1 MGDRCVAD
9 CELCQSPGG
18 AILWEDD
25 FCRVVSVADPDYPG
39 FCRVIINRHA
49 AEMSDLAVAEQQRLM
64 NVVFTLEA
72 VLRNVFQPDK
82 INLASFGNQTPHVHW
97 HVVPRWRS
105 DRHFP
110 NPVWGTAQRVS
121 SAQRLPVDP
130 HRLSAAIGNALGT
143 AAHRP
148 RGE

>member
-1 MGDRCVAD
+1 MDDRCVAD

-25 FCRVVSVADPDYPG
+25 FCRIVSVADPDYPG
-39 FCRVIINRHA
+39 FCRVIIHRHV
-49 AEMSDLAVAEQQRLM
+49 AEMSDLDAAGQQRLM
-64 NVVFTLEA
+64 HVVFTLES

-82 INLASFGNQTPHVHW
+82 VNLASFGNLAPHVHW

-121 SAQRLPVDP
+121 SPPRLPVDP
-130 HRLSAAIGNALGT
+130 HRLSAAIGSALGS
-143 AAHRP
+143 ASP
-148 RGE
+148 RCQGE